1 MSDTVTVEELDAQ
14 IELRK
19 NRFKQVTAEIR
30 AVLRE
35 DIALFVPREVK
46 KAFLA
51 SPSAAQ
57 AMTKAKVAE
66 LKEKS
71 SALAAAL
78 AAKVDAALSDDA
90 VWTTSAEVPKNKNDI
105 SAQTAVWERVQPVE
119 TDLQALLD
127 TFGLGSDPVRYKAPA
142 YFVKGLYLPSLAEH
156 YWRLV
161 QEVQELEGQ
170 KTQIVDDATRAE
182 LESKW
187 DDA

>member
-14 IELRK
+14 IDLRK
-19 NRFKQVTAEIR
+19 NRFKQVTGEIR
-30 AVLRE
+30 TVLRE

-51 SPSAAQ
+51 STSAAE
-57 AMTKAKVAE
+57 AMDKSKVAK
-66 LKEKS
+66 LKEKANELAHDLAARVD
-71 SALAAAL
+71 SALA
-78 AAKVDAALSDDA
+78 DDA
-90 VWTTSAEVPKNKNDI
+90 IWATGGEVPKNKNDI
-105 SAQTAVWERVQPVE
+105 SGQAAVWEKVQPVE
-119 TDLQALLD
+119 RDVQALLD
-127 TFGLGSDPVRYKAPA
+127 EFGLGAEPVHYKAPA

-161 QEVQELEGQ
+161 QEVHDLEAQ
-170 KTQIVDDATRAE
+170 KAHIVDSTTRAK